1 MKKALSI
8 LLSVALAL
16 SLAACGSTPSNDD
29 TTPVE
34 PPVSSAPEETPDASD
49 PAGSTDPTDTPD
61 VSAPAGSTDTPDA
74 SEPVEGESSGV
85 LIAYFSRVGNT
96 DFEDGTDTNSTA
108 SVVATEDG
116 LQGNTEVLARM
127 IQEAMGGE
135 LFLIQTEE
143 TYPISYDETIDVGQQ
158 EQSAGARP
166 ALAAQVENMDHYDTV
181 FLGFPNWWGDMPMAL
196 YSFLDEYDLSG
207 KTIVPFVTSGGS
219 GFSSTERTIAELEPD
234 ATVLDGL
241 SVGDGRI
248 DGAQEDVT
256 SWLTDLGLIG

>member
-8 LLSVALAL
+8 LLSAALVL

-29 TTPVE
+29 NTPVE
-34 PPVSSAPEETPDASD
+34 PPISSAPEEMPDTSA
-49 PAGSTDPTDTPD
+49 PVDPTDTPD
-61 VSAPAGSTDTPDA
+61 TSEPAGSNNAPDA
-74 SEPVEGESSGV
+74 SATAEEDGGGV

-96 DFEDGTDTNSTA
+96 DFEDGTDANSTA

-127 IQEAMGGE
+127 IQEAMGGQ

-143 TYPISYDETIDVGQQ
+143 TYPISYDETIDVGRE
-158 EQSAGARP
+158 EQSADARP
-166 ALAAQVENMDHYDTV
+166 ALAAQVENMEDYDTV

-219 GFSSTERTIAELEPD
+219 GFSRTEHTIAELEPD

-241 SVGDGRI
+241 SVGDGNI
-248 DGAQEDVT
+248 AGAQEDIT

>member
-1 MKKALSI
+1 MKKALFI
-8 LLSVALAL
+8 LLSTALVL
-16 SLAACGSTPSNDD
+16 SLAACGSTPANDD
-29 TTPVE
+29 NTPAE
-34 PPVSSAPEETPDASD
+34 PPVSSAPVETPEASD
-49 PAGSTDPTDTPD
+49 PAGPTESTGTPE
-61 VSAPAGSTDTPDA
+61 A
-74 SEPVEGESSGV
+74 SDPVEGENGGV

-96 DFEDGTDTNSTA
+96 DFEDDTDTNSTA

-158 EQSAGARP
+158 EQSADIRP
-166 ALAAQVENMDHYDTV
+166 ALAAQVENMDDYDTV
-181 FLGFPNWWGDMPMAL
+181 FLGFPNWWGDMPMAV

-207 KTIVPFVTSGGS
+207 KTIVPFVTHGGS
-219 GFSSTERTIAELEPD
+219 GFSGTERTIAELEPE

-241 SVGDGRI
+241 SAGGGNVS
-248 DGAQEDVT
+248 GAREDVT
-256 SWLTDLGLIG
+256 SWLTGLGLIG

>member
-1 MKKALSI
+1 MKKALFI
-8 LLSVALAL
+8 LLSTALVL
-16 SLAACGSTPSNDD
+16 SLTACGSKTANDD
-29 TTPVE
+29 NTPAE
-34 PPVSSAPEETPDASD
+34 PPVSSAPVEPPEASD
-49 PAGSTDPTDTPD
+49 PSGPTESTGTPE
-61 VSAPAGSTDTPDA
+61 A
-74 SEPVEGESSGV
+74 SDPVEGGNGGV

-96 DFEDGTDTNSTA
+96 DFEDDTDTNSTA

-127 IQEAMGGE
+127 IQKAMGGE

-143 TYPISYDETIDVGQQ
+143 TYPISYDETIDAGQQ
-158 EQSAGARP
+158 EQSADARP
-166 ALAAQVENMDHYDTV
+166 ALAAQVENLDDYDTV
-181 FLGFPNWWGDMPMAL
+181 FLGFPNWWGDMPMAV

-241 SVGDGRI
+241 SVGDGNI
-248 DGAQEDVT
+248 SGAQEDVT